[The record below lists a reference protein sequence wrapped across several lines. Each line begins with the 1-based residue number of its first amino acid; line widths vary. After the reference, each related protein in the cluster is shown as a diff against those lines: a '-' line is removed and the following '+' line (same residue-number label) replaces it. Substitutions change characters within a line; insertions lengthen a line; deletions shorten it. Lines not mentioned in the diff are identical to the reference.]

1 MGLEVDLSLRGP
13 YNNYS
18 GTILVGNQSQL
29 LLPASNNY
37 NDIFIQNP
45 SDQIEILF
53 VNFGASASTTLYNSI
68 ELLPGQSI
76 WKRTPGFIPNT
87 QINVAAVTLG
97 HPFVCK
103 AS

>member
-1 MGLEVDLSLRGP
+1 MGLEVDLALRGP

-18 GTILVGNQSQL
+18 GIVAAANVSQM
-29 LLPASNNY
+29 LLPAGDNY
-37 NDIFIQNP
+37 NDIWIQNP
-45 SDQIEILF
+45 SDQIESLF
-53 VNFGASASTTLYNSI
+53 INWGAAASATLKNSI

-76 WKRTPGFIPNT
+76 WKRTPGFMPNT
-87 QINVAAVTLG
+87 QCNVTAATIG